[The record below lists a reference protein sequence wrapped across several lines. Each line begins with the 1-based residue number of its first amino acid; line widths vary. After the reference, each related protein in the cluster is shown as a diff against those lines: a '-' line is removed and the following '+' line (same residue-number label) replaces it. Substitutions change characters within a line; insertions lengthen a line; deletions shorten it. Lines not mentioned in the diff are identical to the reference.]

1 MKAEQRHL
9 QLRIL
14 VNYTAG
20 DLMKKEK
27 LVLVLMEMIQ
37 EKITM
42 YQNQPK

>member
-1 MKAEQRHL
+1 MKVEQRHL

-14 VNYTAG
+14 VNNTAG
-20 DLMKKEK
+20 DIMKKEK